1 MSAVYE
7 YVLGN
12 LTLEFELD
20 GSPSRGHLN
29 VFNTVVGEEQTYG
42 ARVDIA
48 SSKAMAGYV
57 KEAQALYP

>member
-29 VFNTVVGEEQTYG
+29 VFNTVVGE
-42 ARVDIA
+42 
-48 SSKAMAGYV
+48 
-57 KEAQALYP
+57 